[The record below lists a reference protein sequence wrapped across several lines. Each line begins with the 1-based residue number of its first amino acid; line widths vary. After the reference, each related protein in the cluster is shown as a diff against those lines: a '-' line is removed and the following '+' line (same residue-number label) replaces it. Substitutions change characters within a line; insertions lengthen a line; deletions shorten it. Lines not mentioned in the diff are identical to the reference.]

1 MYEIIKT
8 VIESGR
14 FELVEMLKKIDKMWL
29 EGNIADEQREE
40 LITLA
45 REKANPENSIELLKK
60 IKEIDARV
68 TVLEKKGENTPEET
82 DEHPEYVPG
91 KWYYRNDKITF
102 KDKKYICTAPSGT
115 VCTWNPEE
123 YPAYWELVE

>member
-1 MYEIIKT
+1 MYEIIKD
-8 VIESGR
+8 VLNSKMY
-14 FELVEMLKKIDKMWL
+14 ELSDMFHKIDKKWF
-29 EGNIADEQREE
+29 EGAITDEQREE